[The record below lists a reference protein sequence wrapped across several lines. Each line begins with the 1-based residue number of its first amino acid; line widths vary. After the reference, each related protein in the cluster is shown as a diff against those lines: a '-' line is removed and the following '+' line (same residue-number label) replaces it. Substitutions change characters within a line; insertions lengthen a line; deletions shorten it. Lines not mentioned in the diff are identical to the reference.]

1 MPKLEICNSVLTNNA
16 GEWAMLFYAR
26 DQGAHNLEDITAL
39 DLSGKGVMYMESADV
54 FGKMTSLRRLDLS
67 EHPEF
72 FMCEEKKEAVEFE
85 KTMGI
90 DKETRSK
97 VEFTEFK
104 LKIDDLLSNLNS
116 LEEII
121 CDNELEAYI
130 LEQRGT
136 KQFLPKLKLV
146 NEVSIEIANVTD
158 RIAQRKA
165 TAVFNKLQRVA
176 GHYSIGGA
184 LQI

>member
-1 MPKLEICNSVLTNNA
+1 MPKLEICNSMLTNHA

-26 DQGAHNLEDITAL
+26 DQGAQTLEEITAL

-54 FGKMTSLRRLDLS
+54 FERMTSLRRLDLS

-90 DKETRSK
+90 DRETRSK

-104 LKIDDLLSNLNS
+104 LKIDDLLSKLNS
-116 LEEII
+116 LEEIT
-121 CDNELEAYI
+121 CDNDLEAYI
-130 LEQRGT
+130 FE
-136 KQFLPKLKLV
+136 
-146 NEVSIEIANVTD
+146 
-158 RIAQRKA
+158 
-165 TAVFNKLQRVA
+165 
-176 GHYSIGGA
+176 
-184 LQI
+184 